1 MWSFTCI
8 YWLSHEDKSISSCHE
23 DGTTHEKKCNNDACK
38 YIYGLRFRCNILW
51 CVWEFFFLPCVNGY
65 ENFCLHLRLLWLETT
80 ALSVQSKGNNLQCLK
95 NIKMRRQFFQLL
107 LWSSL
112 LPLLVVA
119 VVVVAAVA
127 NSCWSS
133 KNRRVNTFSWG
144 HKNAP

>member
-23 DGTTHEKKCNNDACK
+23 DGTTHEKKMQQRRMQ
-38 YIYGLRFRCNILW
+38 IYLRFAFSMQHIMVCLRI
-51 CVWEFFFLPCVNGY
+51 FFPTCVNGY